1 MCRTKKRVYTLKAFV
16 PETGEYINEEFN
28 RVIDMCN
35 KYSGLLNLTVRR
47 TDGIRAQ
54 TKHARKHYKHI
65 RIFEQII
72 LEKPKS
78 ILASENTASELCTIN
93 TV

>member
-16 PETGEYINEEFN
+16 PETGDYINEKFN

-35 KYSGLLNLTVRR
+35 KYGELLNLTVRR

-72 LEKPKS
+72 LQKPKS
-78 ILASENTASELCTIN
+78 IASTASDLCTIN

>member
-35 KYSGLLNLTVRR
+35 KYGELLNLTVRR

-54 TKHARKHYKHI
+54 TKHACKHYKHI

-78 ILASENTASELCTIN
+78 ISSAASDLSTIN

>member
-16 PETGEYINEEFN
+16 PETGDYINEEFI
-28 RVIDMCN
+28 RVIDICN
-35 KYSGLLNLTVRR
+35 KYGELLNLTVRR

-72 LEKPKS
+72 LQKPKS
-78 ILASENTASELCTIN
+78 IASAASDLSTIN

>member
-16 PETGEYINEEFN
+16 PETGEYINEEFT

-35 KYSGLLNLTVRR
+35 KYSELLNLTVRR

-72 LEKPKS
+72 LQKPKS
-78 ILASENTASELCTIN
+78 IASAASDLSPIN

>member
-16 PETGEYINEEFN
+16 PETGDYINEKFN

-35 KYSGLLNLTVRR
+35 KYGELLNLTVRR
-47 TDGIRAQ
+47 TDGIRTQ

-72 LEKPKS
+72 LQKPKS
-78 ILASENTASELCTIN
+78 IASAASDLSTIN

>member
-16 PETGEYINEEFN
+16 PETGDYINEKFN

-35 KYSGLLNLTVRR
+35 KYGELLNLTVRR

-72 LEKPKS
+72 LQKPKS
-78 ILASENTASELCTIN
+78 IASAASDLSTIN

>member
-35 KYSGLLNLTVRR
+35 KYGELLNLTVRR

-78 ILASENTASELCTIN
+78 ISSAASDLSPIN

>member
-16 PETGEYINEEFN
+16 PDTGEYINEEFN
-28 RVIDMCN
+28 RVIDMCI
-35 KYSGLLNLTVRR
+35 KYGELLNLTVRR

-54 TKHARKHYKHI
+54 TKHARKHYKNI

-78 ILASENTASELCTIN
+78 IASTASDLSTIN

>member
-35 KYSGLLNLTVRR
+35 KYSELLNLTVRR
-47 TDGIRAQ
+47 TDGVSEHKQ
-54 TKHARKHYKHI
+54 STHVNTTNT
-65 RIFEQII
+65 FEYSS
-72 LEKPKS
+72 KS
-78 ILASENTASELCTIN
+78 Y
-93 TV
+93 

>member
-16 PETGEYINEEFN
+16 PETGDYINEKFN

-35 KYSGLLNLTVRR
+35 KYGELLNLTVRR

-78 ILASENTASELCTIN
+78 ISSAASDLSPIN